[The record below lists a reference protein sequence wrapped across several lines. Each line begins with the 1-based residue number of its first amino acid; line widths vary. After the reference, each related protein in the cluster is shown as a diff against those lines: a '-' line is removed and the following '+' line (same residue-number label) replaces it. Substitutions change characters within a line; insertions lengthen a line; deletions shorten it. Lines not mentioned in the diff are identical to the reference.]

1 MVFASAMTT
10 IYFDITTSIS
20 WGGAP
25 VGITRVER
33 EIARRAAGRCA
44 SPVRY
49 CFFHQATQRYYV
61 IQPAFAERVLA
72 GECWIAL
79 DDMRG
84 LRLDR
89 SISERGNVLDD
100 MPTDMTGAEAVL
112 ALRSRLADLPLAD
125 LVQLREENRFVNVNA
140 DGRRSLVSVSQVVS
154 GPVPMNAKTWIINGG
169 LDWEHKNVR
178 GMRKIRKKA
187 GFKYLAIIY
196 DIIPLLYPQ
205 YVVPFYVDLLK
216 KYFGELF
223 WTADYAFCISETTK
237 ADVAR
242 HLAEWR
248 LPAMPL
254 EAWPLG
260 SDIVEAAAGTQPGF
274 PTALADKKYLL
285 YVSTIEPRKSHR
297 TIVDAFEHGVR
308 SGAIPDDAMCVF
320 VGRVGWNTDNLVQE
334 IRTNPLIADRVMI
347 LSGIPDE
354 DLTELYRRARFVGFP
369 SKYEGYG
376 LSLVE
381 AMALGK
387 ACLSSEAGS
396 LREVGGT
403 APLYIDPI
411 DLRKWSDALVSAFTD
426 DTMIAEL
433 ERRSLTEYTPVTW
446 DDSADLFYGILNR
459 WVEAAR

>member
-1 MVFASAMTT
+1 MVSAAAMTT

-33 EIARRAAGRCA
+33 EIARRAKDRSA

-61 IQPAFAERVLA
+61 IQPAFADRVLA

-79 DDMRG
+79 EEMRG

-100 MPTDMTGAEAVL
+100 MPTDLKGARAVL
-112 ALRSRLADLPLAD
+112 ALRSRLADLPMAD
-125 LVQLREENRFVNVNA
+125 LLKLREESSFVTVNA
-140 DGRRSLVSVSQVVS
+140 DGRRSLVSLSQVVS
-154 GPVPMNAKTWIINGG
+154 GPVPMNSKTWIINGG

-178 GMRKIRKKA
+178 GMRKIRKKT

-248 LPAMPL
+248 LPALPL

-260 SDIVEAAAGTQPGF
+260 CDIEDAAGGAQPGF
-274 PTALADKKYLL
+274 PTALNDKKYLL

-297 TIVDAFEHGVR
+297 TIVDAFEYGVR
-308 SGAIPDDAMCVF
+308 SGAIPADAMCVF

-334 IRTNPLIADRVMI
+334 IRTNPLIADRVLI

-354 DLTELYRRARFVGFP
+354 DLTELYRRARFVVFP
-369 SKYEGYG
+369 SRYEGYG

-403 APLYIDPI
+403 APLYIDPV
-411 DLRKWSDALVSAFTD
+411 DLLKWADTLISAFTD
-426 DTMIAEL
+426 DAMIADL
-433 ERRSLTEYTPVTW
+433 EKRSLTEYKPVTW

>member
-1 MVFASAMTT
+1 MVSAQAMTT

-33 EIARRAAGRCA
+33 EIARRAPGRSA
-44 SPVRY
+44 HPVRY

-79 DDMRG
+79 NEMRS
-84 LRLDR
+84 LSLDNA
-89 SISERGNVLDD
+89 ISDRDFFDEI
-100 MPTDMTGAEAVL
+100 PTDLSGVEAVL
-112 ALRSRLADLPLAD
+112 ALRKRLESVPLAD
-125 LVQLREENRFVNVNA
+125 LLILRDQNQFVTVNAGNHHRFVSVN
-140 DGRRSLVSVSQVVS
+140 QIVV
-154 GPVPMNAKTWIINGG
+154 GPVPMNANTWIINGG

-178 GMRKIRKKA
+178 AMRKIREKT

-237 ADVAR
+237 SDVAR

-248 LPAMPL
+248 LPALPL

-260 SDIVEAAAGTQPGF
+260 CDIEETVGENPGF
-274 PTALADKKYLL
+274 PTALRDKPYLL

-297 TIVDAFEHGVR
+297 TIVDAFEHGVMA
-308 SGAIPDDAMCVF
+308 GTIPDDAMCVF
-320 VGRVGWNTDNLVQE
+320 VGRVGWNTENLVQE
-334 IRTNPLIADRVMI
+334 IRTNPLISDRVVIM
-347 LSGIPDE
+347 SGVSDE
-354 DLTELYRRARFVGFP
+354 DLVELYKRARFVVFP

-381 AMALGK
+381 AMSLGK
-387 ACLSSEAGS
+387 ACISGVAGS
-396 LREVGGT
+396 LREVGGV

-411 DLRKWSDALVSAFTD
+411 DLRQWADALVSAFTD
-426 DTMIAEL
+426 DAMIADL
-433 ERRSLTEYTPVTW
+433 ERRSLTQYEPVTW

-459 WVEAAR
+459 WVEKAR